1 MPAYAFDKVLGLT
14 ADNFDMEF
22 KSMRDL
28 YVKENGDPIV
38 YLRELAEETVRT
50 NPQKLLAGSGGTKR
64 LLPGRL
70 YMFKYNPIN
79 KGKPNLP
86 YYDMFPVV
94 LVINVYDNYFQGINF
109 HYLPPQ
115 FRAELM
121 DELYKYIIAPGVQSK
136 DIGASIRARLNT
148 DRVNYQFMAKRY
160 QLRSFKPAFKRYNKK
175 NVVGRFLYIPP
186 IGWDAILMMPL
197 QRFRGAGINRVYKD
211 SQEER
216 RRRG

>member
-1 MPAYAFDKVLGLT
+1 MPGYVFDKVLNMT
-14 ADNFDMEF
+14 SDNFGIQF

-28 YVKENGDPIV
+28 YVKENGDPIE
-38 YLRELAEETVRT
+38 YLREMAQEEMDLR
-50 NPQKLLAGSGGTKR
+50 PQRILSGSGGTKR
-64 LLPGRL
+64 LLPGRF

-94 LVINVYDNYFQGINF
+94 LVTNVYPKYFQGINF
-109 HYLPPQ
+109 HYLPPI

-121 DELYKYIIAPGVQSK
+121 DELYKYIIAPNVQSK

-148 DRVNYQFMAKRY
+148 DRVNYEFMAKRY
-160 QLRSFKPAFKRYNKK
+160 QLRSFKPAFKRYNNK
-175 NVVGRFLYIPP
+175 NVIGRFLYVPP
-186 IGWDAILMMPL
+186 LGWDAVMMMPL
-197 QRFRGAGINRVYKD
+197 QRFRGAGINRVWKD

>member
-70 YMFKYNPIN
+70 YMFKYNPKYEDYLANIN
-79 KGKPNLP
+79 IPE
-86 YYDMFPVV
+86 
-94 LVINVYDNYFQGINF
+94 
-109 HYLPPQ
+109 PQ
-115 FRAELM
+115 S
-121 DELYKYIIAPGVQSK
+121 LYHQP
-136 DIGASIRARLNT
+136 
-148 DRVNYQFMAKRY
+148 
-160 QLRSFKPAFKRYNKK
+160 
-175 NVVGRFLYIPP
+175 
-186 IGWDAILMMPL
+186 
-197 QRFRGAGINRVYKD
+197 
-211 SQEER
+211 
-216 RRRG
+216 